1 MKANRNSENLIVRE
15 SIFFALMQLMEKKKF
30 NDITITE
37 ITNRAGV
44 SRMSYYRNYVEKKE
58 IILSYMDELFET
70 YWENIHSKPQ
80 DDFQSACL
88 YFNYFRENK
97 KLLFHILESGLTQF
111 ILEKHNLYL
120 QTIFKDL
127 YNQVTLESTKEKYVI
142 DFLSG
147 GLFKT
152 LISWAEGGMQESNEY
167 MAKIVCELM
176 EL

>member
-1 MKANRNSENLIVRE
+1 MKKDKNSENFIVRE
-15 SIFFALMQLMEKKKF
+15 SIFSALMQLMEKEKF
-30 NDITITE
+30 DAITITE
-37 ITNRAGV
+37 ITTRAGV
-44 SRMSYYRNYVEKKE
+44 SRMAYYRNYKDKKE

-70 YWENIHSKPQ
+70 YWKNIYNKPQ

-97 KLLFHILESGLTQF
+97 KLLINILDSGLTQF
-111 ILEKHNLYL
+111 VLEKHNLYL

-127 YNQVTLESTKEKYVI
+127 YNHITLESKKEKYVI

-147 GLFKT
+147 GLFKI
-152 LISWAEGGMQESNEY
+152 LISWAENGMEESNEY

-176 EL
+176 TL

>member
-1 MKANRNSENLIVRE
+1 MKKDKNSENFIVRE
-15 SIFFALMQLMEKKKF
+15 SIFSALMQLMEKEKF
-30 NDITITE
+30 DAITITE
-37 ITNRAGV
+37 ITTRAGV
-44 SRMSYYRNYVEKKE
+44 SRMAYYRNYKDKKE

-70 YWENIHSKPQ
+70 YWKNIYNKPQ

-97 KLLFHILESGLTQF
+97 KLLINILDSGLTQF
-111 ILEKHNLYL
+111 VLEKHNLYL

-127 YNQVTLESTKEKYVI
+127 YNHITLESKKEKYVI

-147 GLFKT
+147 GLFKI
-152 LISWAEGGMQESNEY
+152 LISWAENGMEESNDY

-176 EL
+176 AL